1 MFWYDRQ
8 LIVTSSLHLELNNPG
23 LCYGATSFTTMR
35 VYEQSLDHPL
45 TCWHEHCDRLRN
57 NVATFRWQQ
66 PDWQQLRQGAELLAV
81 NFSVLRM
88 TIFPDGKEWITGRN
102 LPDHLEQHQASG
114 IIAWVARDDLYRRDL
129 PQYKTGNYLAA
140 YLARNQALRLHA
152 QEAILIDPQGNWLET
167 STGNLWGWKNG
178 SWYTPHLDEGIL
190 PGIARSRWLDYF
202 GSRKLTVAEN
212 IWTREFIST
221 LEAIAY
227 TNCVVDWIPI
237 KTVIDGERK
246 TNYHLQ
252 QLEVN

>member
-8 LIVTSSLHLELNNPG
+8 LIDASRLALELNDPG

-45 TCWHEHCDRLRN
+45 TCWRSHCDRLRN
-57 NVATFRWQQ
+57 NLTTFCWQQ

-81 NFSVLRM
+81 NFPVLRM
-88 TIFPDGKEWITGRN
+88 TIFPDGKEWITGRH
-102 LPDHLEQHQASG
+102 LPPHLEQNQVSG
-114 IIAWVARDDLYRRDL
+114 IIAWVARDALYRRDL

-140 YLARNQALRLHA
+140 YLARNQALRLQA

-178 SWYTPHLDEGIL
+178 SWYTPHLDQGIL

-202 GSRKLTVAEN
+202 GSRKLTVIEN
-212 IWTREFIST
+212 IWTKEFIST

-227 TNCVVDWIPI
+227 SNCVVDWMPI
-237 KTVIDGERK
+237 KTVIDGARK
-246 TNYHLQ
+246 TNYQLQ
-252 QLEVN
+252 QPEVN